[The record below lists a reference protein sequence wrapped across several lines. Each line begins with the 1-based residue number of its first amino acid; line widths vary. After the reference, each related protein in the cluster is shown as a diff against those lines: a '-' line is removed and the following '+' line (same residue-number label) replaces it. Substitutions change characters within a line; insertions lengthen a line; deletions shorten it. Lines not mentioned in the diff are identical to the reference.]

1 MPRFPTLLLALAL
14 LPGCETARNVTSG
27 LIGGDGPAGTAGQP
41 GFVRGFLGGVAAE
54 EPVAAA
60 IARDVLSA
68 GGNAADAVVAAGFA
82 MSVTLPSRAGLGG
95 GGACVVFDRRRGE
108 AEAILFPPGARQFG
122 GPGGIPANAD
132 RPAAVPLMARGLFA
146 LHTRLPDG
154 RPIEELIAPAEQLA
168 RFGAPMSRAL
178 SADLAAVQ
186 GPLFADPNAR
196 VIFSGP
202 QGRPIAVGDRFPNPS
217 LAATLAALRVQGVGD
232 LHVGQLARRLEEA
245 SAQAGGG
252 AMTLAELRPALPRVV
267 RVIAVDLPGGVRV
280 GFAPTAGG
288 AAAASALRQLQA
300 TGRLDAAQ
308 ARAQAVLTAAP
319 AAADLAALVNT
330 PLGAP
335 LEGGA
340 PRAFPASAGVVAFDR
355 NGNAASCAFTLNNLF
370 GTGRIAPGM
379 GFLLA
384 AAPGIGP
391 VETPPL
397 AAAIAYAP
405 ATRAFRSAGAASG
418 QGDAPVSLAAAIG
431 AETLRNA
438 LPSDAAAS
446 AAPAAPQGRVQFAA
460 CPRFL
465 PGAADLCAA
474 ASDPRGTGVALG
486 ATER

>member
-1 MPRFPTLLLALAL
+1 MPRLSSLLLALAL
-14 LPGCETARNVTSG
+14 LPGCETASRVGSG
-27 LIGGDGPAGTAGQP
+27 LLGAGPVGAAGQP

-60 IARDVLSA
+60 IARDVLSG

-108 AEAILFPPGARQFG
+108 AEAVLFPPGARQGF
-122 GPGGIPANAD
+122 PANAD
-132 RPAAVPLMARGLFA
+132 RPAALPLMARGLFA
-146 LHTRLPDG
+146 LHTRLPGG

-178 SADLAAVQ
+178 ATDLAAVH

-196 VIFSGP
+196 AVFADA
-202 QGRPIAVGDRFPNPS
+202 QGRPVAVGDRFANPS

-232 LHVGQLARRLEEA
+232 LHVGQLARRLEE
-245 SAQAGGG
+245 SAALAGGG
-252 AMTLAELRPALPRVV
+252 AMALSELRPALPRVV
-267 RVIAVDLPGGVRV
+267 RVIAVDLPGGVRA
-280 GFAPTAGG
+280 GFAPTPGG

-308 ARAQAVLTAAP
+308 ARAQAVLAAAP
-319 AAADLAALVNT
+319 RGADGTPDLAALVN
-330 PLGAP
+330 AP
-335 LEGGA
+335 LEGA
-340 PRAFPASAGVVAFDR
+340 SPRAWPASAGVVAFDR
-355 NGNAASCAFTLNNLF
+355 DGNAASCAFTLNNLF
-370 GTGRIAPGM
+370 GTGRVAPGL

-384 AAPGIGP
+384 AAPGFGP

-405 ATRAFRSAGAASG
+405 VTRAFRSAGAASG

-431 AETLRNA
+431 AEALRNA

-465 PGAADLCAA
+465 PGAAELCSA
-474 ASDPRGTGVALG
+474 ASDPRGAGVALG